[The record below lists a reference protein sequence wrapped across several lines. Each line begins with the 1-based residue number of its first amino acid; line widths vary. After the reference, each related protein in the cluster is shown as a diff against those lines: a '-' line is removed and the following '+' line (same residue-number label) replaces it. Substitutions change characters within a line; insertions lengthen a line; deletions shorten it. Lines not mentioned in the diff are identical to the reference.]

1 MKEYNSQKAIVKY
14 LANEATASE
23 EALLY
28 KWIESKKN
36 KKIFK
41 EFLKAQ
47 LLLEITYSSVDSELA
62 FENFLKQIR
71 ENKNKTNTKLKAFV
85 PNLSYAALIVIG
97 ILTILY
103 LFNKKNSVTSFV
115 EFKNGIS
122 LQIINGDSE
131 YFYDDTDKVV
141 QTKNG
146 FVLAALNNGILKYSP
161 NLSKVKATIFENILT
176 VPYGKKFKVILSDGS
191 EVQINSGTTLKYPNV
206 FNENMS
212 REIYLEG
219 EAYFNVSRTIST
231 PFLVNTK
238 ASVTKVFGTEFNVS
252 SYSNDYK
259 TEIVL
264 VEGSVGVKSIY
275 SKKNQKGYKR
285 IMPSQKVIIC
295 NDTNDLEIKNVNIQ
309 KYIAWKEGVLIFE
322 NDNFGSI
329 VKILERHY
337 NVKIVNNFRN
347 INTFKYNG
355 IFKNDSIE
363 KILNTIKIHA
373 NFSFKKEGDEIIIIN
388 PNNISMN

>member
-1 MKEYNSQKAIVKY
+1 MKEYNSRKAIVKY

-28 KWIESKKN
+28 NWVESKQN

-47 LLLEITYSSVDSELA
+47 LLLEISYSSVDSELA

-71 ENKNKTNTKLKAFV
+71 ENKNKNITKLKAFV
-85 PNLSYAALIVIG
+85 PYFKYAAIIVIG
-97 ILTILY
+97 FLTIFY
-103 LFNKKNSVTSFV
+103 LLNKKNSVTSFV
-115 EFKNGIS
+115 DFKNGIS

-131 YFYDDTDKVV
+131 YFYNDTDKVV

-146 FVLAALNNGILKYSP
+146 VELAALNNGILKYSP
-161 NLSKVKATIFENILT
+161 NLSKVKGVIFENILT

-191 EVQINSGTTLKYPNV
+191 EVQINSGTTFKYPNV

-219 EAYFNVSRTIST
+219 EAYFNVSRTSGT

-275 SKKNQKGYKR
+275 SEKNQKVYKR
-285 IMPSQKVIIC
+285 IMPSQKVTISKE
-295 NDTNDLEIKNVNIQ
+295 TKDLEITNVNIQ

-322 NDNFGSI
+322 NDNFESI

-337 NVKIVNNFRN
+337 NVKILNNFKN
-347 INTFKYNG
+347 INNFKYNG
-355 IFKNDSIE
+355 IFENDSIE
-363 KILNTIKIHA
+363 KILNTIKIHT
-373 NFSFKKEGDEIIIIN
+373 NFSFERESDTIIIIN
-388 PNNISMN
+388 PKII

>member
-1 MKEYNSQKAIVKY
+1 MKEYNSRKAIVKY

-28 KWIESKKN
+28 NWVESKQN

-47 LLLEITYSSVDSELA
+47 LLLEISYSAVNSELA

-71 ENKNKTNTKLKAFV
+71 ENKKISKPKAFL
-85 PNLSYAALIVIG
+85 PYLKYAAIIVIG
-97 ILTILY
+97 FFTIFY
-103 LFNKKNSVTSFV
+103 LLNKKNTVTSFV
-115 EFKNGIS
+115 DFKNGIS

-131 YFYDDTDKVV
+131 YFYNESDKVV
-141 QTKNG
+141 KTKNG
-146 FVLAALNNGILKYSP
+146 VKLAALNDGILKYSP
-161 NLSKVKATIFENILT
+161 NLSKVKGSIFENILT

-191 EVQINSGTTLKYPNV
+191 EVQINSGTTFKYPNV

-219 EAYFNVSRTIST
+219 EAYFNVSRTIGS

-238 ASVTKVFGTEFNVS
+238 SSVTKVFGTEFNVS

-275 SKKNQKGYKR
+275 SEKNQKVYKR
-285 IMPSQKVIIC
+285 IMPSQKVTIS
-295 NDTNDLEIKNVNIQ
+295 NETKDLEITNVNIQ

-322 NDNFGSI
+322 NDNFESI

-347 INTFKYNG
+347 INIFKYNG

-363 KILNTIKIHA
+363 KILNTIKIHT
-373 NFSFKKEGDEIIIIN
+373 NFSFERESDTIIIIN
-388 PNNISMN
+388 PKNI